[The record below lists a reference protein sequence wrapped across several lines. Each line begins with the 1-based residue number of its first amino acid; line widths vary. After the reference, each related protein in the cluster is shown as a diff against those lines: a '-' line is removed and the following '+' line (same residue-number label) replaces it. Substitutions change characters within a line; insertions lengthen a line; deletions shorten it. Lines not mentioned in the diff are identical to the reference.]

1 MFLMG
6 PMEPLAPRTAYVP
19 DVFYENRYGAHSI
32 MSPPPPTMISMRQ
45 TLK

>member
-32 MSPPPPTMISMRQ
+32 MSPPHPQ
-45 TLK
+45 